1 MPHFLRS
8 ASVLSRTITPAASR
22 LLHITQTAA
31 FSTTPTTYREIK
43 NISVYGSGLMGAGI
57 VQIAAQ
63 AGIQV
68 TMVDLSPE
76 HLKKGQDI
84 ISASLKRV
92 AKKQH
97 PDDTAKQQ
105 NFIDTTMSN
114 VKTSTDSSEPAK
126 TADLIVEAIVENITT
141 KQNLFAALDKI
152 SPAHTIFTSN
162 TSSLSITEIAKAT
175 TADRRTRFAGL
186 HFFNPVPAMKLV
198 EVVRTADVPDDVFN
212 ALLDVTKRMGKI
224 PVACKDTPG
233 FIVNRLLV
241 PYMME
246 AIRLVARGEASPED
260 VDTAMKLG
268 AGFPMG
274 PIELSDFVGLDTL
287 KFITDGWRE
296 TGIVEPKL
304 VEPLDLLD
312 KLVSENNLGRK
323 TGKGFFEYSGV
334 GGKK

>member
-1 MPHFLRS
+1 
-8 ASVLSRTITPAASR
+8 
-22 LLHITQTAA
+22 
-31 FSTTPTTYREIK
+31 
-43 NISVYGSGLMGAGI
+43 MGAGI

-63 AGIQV
+63 AGFQV

-76 HLKKGQDI
+76 HLKKGKDI
-84 ISASLKRV
+84 ITSSLKRV
-92 AKKQH
+92 AKKRH
-97 PDDTAKQQ
+97 PDDTAQQQ
-105 NFIDTTMSN
+105 NFIDTTMSH
-114 VKTSTDSSEPAK
+114 VKTSTNSTEPAE
-126 TADLIVEAIVENITT
+126 ASDLIVEAIVENITT
-141 KQNLFAALDKI
+141 KQNLFSALDAV

-162 TSSLSITEIAKAT
+162 TSSLSIGEIAKAT
-175 TADRRTRFAGL
+175 TADRRARFAGL

-198 EVVRTADVPDDVFN
+198 EVVRTDNVTDDVFG
-212 ALLDVTKRMGKI
+212 ALLDVTKRMGKT

-246 AIRLVARGEASPED
+246 AIRLIERGEASPQD

-274 PIELSDFVGLDTL
+274 PVELSDFVGLDTL

-304 VEPLDLLD
+304 VEPLSLLD
-312 KLVSENNLGRK
+312 RLVSENNLGRK
-323 TGKGFFEYSGV
+323 TGKGFFEYDGV
-334 GGKK
+334 GGKN